1 MNLLISQQIY
11 RSDPILQNKAEIQN
25 VAEVQIIGK
34 IITIKTVEFGKVEN
48 VLVYFVELG

>member
-1 MNLLISQQIY
+1 MNLLIVSQQIY

-34 IITIKTVEFGKVEN
+34 INIKTVEFGKVRKR
-48 VLVYFVELG
+48 LGLFC